1 MHAKRNVLFCTTILA
16 GVVAVSGPAFAQ
28 SAPPVSQDA
37 TEVEEIVVTGSLI
50 RRNPE
55 NSPTPLIQVQR
66 EDLLTTG
73 QATVIDYLATIPA
86 LSNSLVPSDTTGSNL
101 NDGGVS
107 LANLRSL
114 GSGRT
119 LTLVDGRRHVGAF
132 QGNLAVD
139 VDTIPRLLI
148 ENIEIVTGG
157 ASSIYGADAV
167 SGVLNFIL
175 RDDFEGVEIDAN
187 YGMINQDGQA
197 NRRVSALIGRNWF
210 DDRLNTYLHAE
221 YDANDEIQT
230 TDIDWLANN
239 PFLLG
244 VDADPA
250 ASPFD
255 GVVDTQ
261 LFTGDLRRLDRPRW
275 GQTTL
280 ANAQQP
286 SMLNNPLVPLANCT
300 AVTSANCYAV
310 DPTKT
315 WWFDGTT
322 ARLANFGQRVG
333 ATGSSRPFNYG
344 GDGEIPANFGQF
356 SRSPESES
364 QRFQAGLTFNITD
377 DVRLT
382 AEAKYITEDTFD
394 IGQPTFFDIF
404 LNDSYAANATNTLR
418 ATSQFDLR
426 LDNAFLPANLRAAI
440 LANTVTNFSAPTAT
454 AAGTALAPTA
464 RAWARHSMF
473 GPDRF
478 QENTREVERYVVAL
492 EGERD
497 SLLFARDVAWSLSYV
512 YGEARNEN
520 IENGVDVLRFALA
533 ADAVV
538 DTAGIV
544 NGRPGEIV
552 CRARLIAATPGGVVA
567 DQFRGGDLR
576 NSTQGQADLAQCT
589 PLNVFGNGNQSQ
601 AALDYIAA
609 NISVSHVNEQEQAL
623 GILSG
628 NLWDLWGAGP
638 IGVAV
643 GAEYRRE
650 YAEGLGRTRSTGDR
664 FLFLNTGADF
674 PGSEYET
681 EEAFAELSIPLFR
694 DSFLGE
700 YADLTGSY
708 RYADYTTVGEQ
719 EVWGVNF
726 TYRPIR
732 DIAFKT
738 SFNTSIRVPNLA
750 ENFSPFSQTFAN
762 GFVDP
767 CATAQITAQQNTEI
781 RTNRIANCTA
791 LAQQK
796 GLTYDFAGA
805 TATNTDDYVP
815 VYTSGIAGVNGG
827 NPFLQPE
834 ESESF
839 TFSTVIRPRFIPN
852 FSLVLDYYEIEITNV
867 IASVT
872 AQTAAN
878 KCVNGVGLNPAACS
892 TIFRNVAA
900 VANPQSPQDASEAFK
915 VGAPQGDPIGGF
927 IQGSINYA
935 ALTTR
940 GLDFTATYRW
950 DFEEMMGR
958 DWGVLNYS
966 IGGLWL
972 IEQENFLNAANPN
985 DGNELSSDL
994 FYPRVRFTSS
1004 LTWTPNDVWSV
1015 NWSMDWQTSQDILSP
1030 RDFINNADSRSQDYL
1045 DTGNFARHDFTF
1057 RWNVRDDLSL
1067 RTGVVNAFDNE
1078 PAEWLGTTLYSNFD
1092 PYGRRF
1098 FIGLNYRPF

>member
-382 AEAKYITEDTFD
+382 AEAKYITEDTFH

-878 KCVNGVGLNPAACS
+878 TCVNGVGLNPAACS

-900 VANPQSPQDASEAFK
+900 VASPQSPQVASEAFK

-972 IEQENFLNAANPN
+972 LEQENFLNAANPN

>member
-878 KCVNGVGLNPAACS
+878 NCVNGVGLNPAACS

>member
-28 SAPPVSQDA
+28 SAPPLSQDA

-878 KCVNGVGLNPAACS
+878 NCVNGVGLNPAACS

-972 IEQENFLNAANPN
+972 LEQENFLNAANPN